1 MARKRA
7 SGRVEA
13 VRLLKKD
20 GSVAANKEELK
31 FAVNYLTY
39 FGYIGVDLLKSL
51 DSAEVAK
58 SVKDF
63 QRTFG
68 LKVDGVVGP
77 KTLRAMEGARCG
89 CPDKIDS
96 KNKGHLQFI
105 QAQEI
110 AAKKRNQWNK
120 KGLTYFIKD
129 YLPGK
134 VTKEQQTQIIASA
147 FKAWDDVCG
156 LHISQAKKAADA
168 DILVSNGRGPQH
180 NFDGRGGTLAWAYLP
195 TGADNQLLMKFDLDE
210 TWIEHPKDRGILI
223 SNVAC
228 HEFGHILGLTHSGK
242 PNALM
247 APYYNPFVAVP
258 QDDNDIP
265 RIQKLYG
272 PNTNPAAIIQ
282 NVRKVGKNLTV
293 ELKPGQKL
301 TVLAM

>member
-7 SGRVEA
+7 SGRLEA
-13 VRLLKKD
+13 VRLLKKN
-20 GSVAANKEELK
+20 GSETANKEELN
-31 FAVNYLTY
+31 FAVGYLNY
-39 FGYIGVDLLKSL
+39 FGYIGVDLLQSL
-51 DSAEVAK
+51 DAPELHK

-63 QRTFG
+63 QKTFG
-68 LKVDGVVGP
+68 LKTDGILGP
-77 KTLRAMEGARCG
+77 KTLRAMEGPRCG

-96 KNKGHLQFI
+96 KNKGHLHFI
-105 QAQEI
+105 QAQEL

-120 KGLTYFIKD
+120 SGLTYFIQEF
-129 YLPGK
+129 LPGK
-134 VTKEQQTQIIASA
+134 LTKEQQTQIIGLA
-147 FKAWDDVCG
+147 FKAWDDICG
-156 LHISQAKKAADA
+156 LNITQAKKAADA
-168 DILVSNGRGPQH
+168 DIVVSTGRGPQH

-195 TGADNQLLMKFDLDE
+195 NGTDTQLGMKFDLDE
-210 TWIEHPKDRGILI
+210 TWIAHPKDRGILI

-272 PNTNPAAIIQ
+272 PNRNPAPVMQ

-293 ELKPGQKL
+293 ELSPGQKL